1 MAFTVNGPKWKQV
14 RLEGKPG
21 YWIQVD
27 DNDSP
32 IDLDEQG
39 NIRVYSSKQTKI
51 HNLVE
56 LDRQVESRENKMIKL
71 QQIELEEKLINE
83 Q

>member
-1 MAFTVNGPKWKQV
+1 MAFTVNGPKWKSV

-39 NIRVYSSKQTKI
+39 NIRVYSSKTDKNPQFGRIYVNRTPKNI
-51 HNLVE
+51 
-56 LDRQVESRENKMIKL
+56 
-71 QQIELEEKLINE
+71 
-83 Q
+83 